1 VIFFLTNANKGNRM
15 KLIYS
20 NILVLLVLAC
30 FLSSCQNDE
39 VANDKSVEVTESIEV
54 FDQLDPRESAEFYLN
69 AMFVDNDFDALKLMT
84 NPLERENF
92 SKSIGSLATMFVRMD
107 SAQYEITFVEQK
119 ENLALIK
126 FNLSMTSKGQT
137 QERKEIM
144 TLENVDSKWY
154 VQ

>member
-1 VIFFLTNANKGNRM
+1 M

-20 NILVLLVLAC
+20 NILVLLISAC

-39 VANDKSVEVTESIEV
+39 APIDDNVEMTKPVKV

-69 AMFVDNDFDALKLMT
+69 AMFNDNDFEALKLMT
-84 NPLERENF
+84 NPLERSNF
-92 SKSIGSLATMFVRMD
+92 SKSIGSLATMLVRMD